1 MSERKNTVTEN
12 NQNDNNDSV
21 LPLLLGILAS
31 IGLLMIIIFKI
42 HKHKA
47 LKEVLV
53 ALLILSIFVLAYFLM
68 KSIKK

>member
-12 NQNDNNDSV
+12 NQDDNKDSV

-42 HKHKA
+42 HK
-47 LKEVLV
+47 
-53 ALLILSIFVLAYFLM
+53 
-68 KSIKK
+68 

>member
-1 MSERKNTVTEN
+1 MSESKNIVTEN
-12 NQNDNNDSV
+12 NQDDNKDSV

-47 LKEVLV
+47 LKEVFV
-53 ALLILSIFVLAYFLM
+53 AILILAIFVLAYFLM